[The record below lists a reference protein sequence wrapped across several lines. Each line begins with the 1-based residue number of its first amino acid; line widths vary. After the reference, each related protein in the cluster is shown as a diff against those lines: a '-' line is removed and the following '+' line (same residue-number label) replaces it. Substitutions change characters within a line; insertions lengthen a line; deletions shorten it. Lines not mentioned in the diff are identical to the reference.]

1 MQTTYMCCTV
11 SVSTSFITVL
21 LTQLHS
27 SQGARPGELYI
38 VAAALHSSVFL
49 SCGFRL
55 HRSSHQQ
62 WMDALR
68 WSLMHRNT
76 ENATE
81 RQSCI
86 HRGLSVTF
94 SVCVR
99 EDRLHRSA
107 SIHRCE
113 LGVRIVKGC
122 HCTRII
128 ALHYIYTT
136 RIVTLDCIY
145 YIRIVTTG

>member
-21 LTQLHS
+21 LTELHS
-27 SQGARPGELYI
+27 SQGARPGERYI
-38 VAAALHSSVFL
+38 VAALHSSVFLSQTL

-94 SVCVR
+94 S

-128 ALHYIYTT
+128 ALHYIYST
-136 RIVTLDCIY
+136 RIMTLDCIY
-145 YIRIVTTG
+145 YTRIVTTG